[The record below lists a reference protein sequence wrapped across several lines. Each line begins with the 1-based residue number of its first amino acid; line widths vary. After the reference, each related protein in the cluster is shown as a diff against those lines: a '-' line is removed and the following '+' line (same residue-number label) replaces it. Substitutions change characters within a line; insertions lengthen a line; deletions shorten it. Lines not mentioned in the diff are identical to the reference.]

1 MTITI
6 RESGAARVV
15 DLEGEVDLGS
25 SPNLRHALFDLLG
38 KTQKLA
44 LNLHALR
51 YIDSSG
57 IATLIE
63 VLKAAQQRQKEFVLF
78 GLSPAV
84 QDVFRLTHVNRI
96 FRIFENEEQ
105 AVSPA

>member
-1 MTITI
+1 MNISVRASATTQI
-6 RESGAARVV
+6 V
-15 DLEGEVDLGS
+15 DLEGDVDLGS
-25 SPNLRHALFDLLG
+25 SPSLRKKLFDLLRESP
-38 KTQKLA
+38 KLA
-44 LNLHALR
+44 INLKALR

-63 VLKAAQQRQKEFVLF
+63 VLKDAQSLKKEFVLF
-78 GLSPAV
+78 NLSPAV

-96 FRIFENEEQ
+96 FRICDSEEE

>member
-1 MTITI
+1 MTISV

-15 DLEGEVDLGS
+15 DLEGEVDLGT
-25 SPNLRHALFDLLG
+25 SPNLRRTLFDLLG
-38 KTQKLA
+38 KTPKLA
-44 LNLHALR
+44 LNLRALR

-63 VLKAAQQRQKEFVLF
+63 VLKDAQRLGKEFVLF

-84 QDVFRLTHVNRI
+84 LDAFRLTHVNRV
-96 FRIFENEEQ
+96 FRIFDTEEQ
-105 AVSPA
+105 AVTSA